1 MQFLKDFNVNKL
13 LFISTLTLFSVIIN
27 SYSLKS
33 QIIDNEQAPSNV
45 KWRQINHKKFQL
57 IFPVEFEKSASLLAP
72 QIEGMIE
79 NSSQDLK
86 RVPKKS
92 R

>member
-1 MQFLKDFNVNKL
+1 MRFLKDFNVNKL
-13 LFISTLTLFSVIIN
+13 LFISSLTLFSVIIN

-57 IFPVEFEKSASLLAP
+57 QRSFYWPVSRFQRDFFSAVVAGIS
-72 QIEGMIE
+72 G
-79 NSSQDLK
+79 
-86 RVPKKS
+86 VT
-92 R
+92 